1 LAELDWLP
9 ELATWDQDLKVARSQ
24 PPGQALP
31 AFQALAASR
40 VDLVR
45 TEKLDRA
52 AQKYLA
58 EHSGEVDSP
67 TVRIALLGSSTLSH
81 LVSGIRV
88 GCLRRGLIAE
98 IYEARYGSYRQ
109 ELADPGSALHA
120 FRPHVLLLALD
131 ARHLTMAD
139 SATADDALESMRA
152 CWRAAREQL
161 HCAVIQQTALPCL
174 PPLLGNNE
182 HQVASPGATVQ
193 RINERLRKEAAEHGV
208 HLLSIDQFSFEQGL
222 AYWHDPALWH
232 RAKQEVHPRAGG
244 LYGEQVGRIVGAL
257 RGKSCKCLVLDLDNT
272 LWGGVI
278 GDDGLAGIVLGQGNA
293 LGEAYLAFQRYA
305 QALSR
310 RGVILAVCSKNDPAN
325 AMLPFESHP
334 EMVLNKEDIAVFVAN
349 WQDKASNLR
358 AISQSLNIGLDSLV
372 FVDDNPVERLLVRR
386 ELPMVG
392 VPELP
397 EDPAYYVD
405 CLSRAGYFEALAMTE
420 EDRERTSQ
428 YRANLQREELRSAA
442 TDMDS
447 FLRDLKMELGWQA
460 FSPHELSRV
469 VQLIN
474 KTNQFNLTTRRYLE
488 SQVVEMLS
496 DPRWLTLQFRLT
508 DVYGNN
514 GIIAI
519 VIGELACGGDLRV
532 DTWLMSC
539 RVLGRKVECATL
551 GVLVEQARE
560 KGAVR
565 LVGEHR
571 PTAKNGM
578 VRDHYRD
585 LGFQPL
591 ESLPDGTTRWALDL
605 AGFQPEA
612 THIRVC
618 EEMHDSR
625 RLQPAH

>member
-1 LAELDWLP
+1 
-9 ELATWDQDLKVARSQ
+9 
-24 PPGQALP
+24 
-31 AFQALAASR
+31 
-40 VDLVR
+40 VDYPR
-45 TEKLDRA
+45 
-52 AQKYLA
+52 
-58 EHSGEVDSP
+58 
-67 TVRIALLGSSTLSH
+67 VRIALLGSSTLSH

-88 GCLRRGLIAE
+88 GCLRRGLVAE
-98 IYEARYGSYRQ
+98 IYEGRYGSYRQ

-120 FRPHVLLLALD
+120 FRPQVLLLALD

-139 SATADDALESMRA
+139 SATPDDALEIMRG

-161 HCAVIQQTALPCL
+161 HCAVVQQTVLPCL
-174 PPLLGNNE
+174 PALLGNNE
-182 HQVASPGATVQ
+182 HQAASPGAAAQ
-193 RINERLRKEAAEHGV
+193 RINERLRQGAEEHGV
-208 HLLSIDQFSFEQGL
+208 HLLSIDQFAFEQGL
-222 AYWHDPALWH
+222 SYWHDAALWH
-232 RAKQEVHPRAGG
+232 RAKQEVHPRAGA

-257 RGKSCKCLVLDLDNT
+257 RGKSYKCLVLDLDNT

-293 LGEAYLAFQRYA
+293 LGESYLAFQRYA
-305 QALSR
+305 QALAR

-334 EMVLNKEDIAVFVAN
+334 EMALKKEDIAVFVAN

-358 AISQSLNIGLDSLV
+358 AIAQSLNILLDSLV
-372 FVDDNPVERLLVRR
+372 FVDDNPVERSLVRR
-386 ELPMVG
+386 ELPMVA

-397 EDPAYYVD
+397 EDPGYYVD
-405 CLSRAGYFEALAMTE
+405 CLSRAGYFEALALTE

-428 YRANLQREELRSAA
+428 YRANLQREELRSAV

-447 FLRDLKMELGWQA
+447 FLRDLKMELAWQP
-460 FSPHELSRV
+460 FSPHDLSRV

-496 DPRWLTLQFRLT
+496 DPRWLTLQFRLS

-519 VIGELACGGDLRV
+519 VIGELSCGGDLRV

-539 RVLGRKVECATL
+539 RVLGRKVESATL
-551 GVLVEQARE
+551 NVLVEQARG

-565 LVGEHR
+565 LVGEYR

-578 VRDHYRD
+578 VRDHYPG

-591 ESLPDGTTRWALDL
+591 ESLPDGTTRWALDMS
-605 AGFQPEA
+605 GFEPET
-612 THIRVC
+612 THIQIL
-618 EEMHDSR
+618 EEMNDIT